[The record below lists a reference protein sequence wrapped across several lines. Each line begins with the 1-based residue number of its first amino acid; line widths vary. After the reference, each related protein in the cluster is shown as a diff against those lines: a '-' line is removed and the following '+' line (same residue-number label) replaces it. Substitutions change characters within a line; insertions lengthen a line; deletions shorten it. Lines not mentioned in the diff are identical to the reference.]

1 MNTLLLIKHVDKR
14 ILLAQYFN
22 SENEAMQ
29 WWLRLPITR
38 DCEVLYLKERKP
50 SGHRYELLY
59 AKHDVPDVVY
69 TKNVICFS
77 KKEALFLKNKIEE
90 TKGHYVIQIK
100 KLY

>member
-1 MNTLLLIKHVDKR
+1 MNTLLLIKHVEKR
-14 ILLAQYFN
+14 IFLAQYFK

-29 WWLRLPITR
+29 WWLRLPIKN
-38 DCEVLYLKERKP
+38 DCDVLYLKERKP

-69 TKNVICFS
+69 TKNIICFS
-77 KKEALFLKNKIEE
+77 KKEALFLKTKIEE
-90 TKGHYVIQIK
+90 TKGHHVIHIK